1 MNTIGY
7 LIMFQYTNTYFF
19 GSDSLEQS
27 WESPV
32 SLNLAEF
39 GTGASLRNIFI
50 CFKMGQNKC
59 FQAETSLSGQ
69 WLRVI
74 KSVRPI
80 NPP

>member
-50 CFKMGQNKC
+50 CFSTKSEKKWDKTSFFKQNPAY
-59 FQAETSLSGQ
+59 QASGCE
-69 WLRVI
+69 
-74 KSVRPI
+74 
-80 NPP
+80 